1 MIELPL
7 TFMIPVKIDTPDRI
21 RNFRVVTSHLLHNY
35 DCPIIITEADTESKL
50 KGLIPDDSRV
60 TYRFIRLEENDPFHR
75 TKYLNEMT
83 AMSKTMCVANYDIDV
98 MFNPQSIA
106 EAVRLIVEDGADV
119 VYPFGEMEM
128 DQYQFRIKDDVSPD
142 QLLESNFHHT
152 PQTALDSGFVDTV
165 VNWTTFGG
173 HCMIFNIDSYF
184 DGFLENEEFVSWG
197 PEDAERHYRFRTLGF
212 DLRHMSGNK
221 VCHLEHATSV
231 DSGREN
237 PFLPKNESLWA
248 EIQNITGTYLPSND
262 EGIPDPLDIGKPVES
277 NALREYYESN
287 FDYYKKYERPKV
299 ES

>member
-7 TFMIPVKIDTPDRI
+7 TFIIPVKIDTPDRI

-50 KGLIPDDSRV
+50 EGLIPDDSRL
-60 TYRFIRLEENDPFHR
+60 THRFVRLEENDPFHR

-98 MFNPQSIA
+98 MFNPPSIA
-106 EAVRLIVEDGADV
+106 EAVRLIEDGADV
-119 VYPFGEMEM
+119 VYPFGENEM
-128 DQYQFRIKDDVSPD
+128 DQYQFRIKGDVSTD
-142 QLLESNFHHT
+142 ELLQSNFHHH
-152 PQTALDSGFVDTV
+152 PQSALDSGFVDTV

-184 DGFLENEEFVSWG
+184 DGYLENEEFVSWG

-221 VCHLEHATSV
+221 VCHLEHTQSI
-231 DSGREN
+231 DSGIAN
-237 PFLPKNESLWA
+237 PFLPKNESLWST
-248 EIQNITGTYLPSND
+248 IQHINEDDL
-262 EGIPDPLDIGKPVES
+262 K
-277 NALREYYESN
+277 EYYELN
-287 FDYYKKYERPKV
+287 FDYYKNYERPKV
-299 ES
+299 RS